1 MGNPGNHIMGGGDVL
16 SNLSLDIR
24 TLHERYAS
32 GSFKPSDIIEE
43 VYRRIEARGEDHVW
57 LSLVPKVQALARA
70 RELEARVEPSAGPDT
85 LPLYGLPFSV
95 KDNLHVAGMPTSAA
109 CPAFAFQPEVTATA
123 IARAVAAGA
132 ILIGKTNMDQF
143 ANGLVGVRCPTGY
156 CRNLFN
162 PDYIPG
168 GSSSGAGVSV
178 GDGLVSFAYGSD
190 TGGSGRVPGAMSNVI
205 GFKPTPGVIS
215 VAGFLYANRSFDV
228 CPIFSLTVDDT
239 YRVFEAVRGFDA
251 ADDYSRPEAAEYD
264 VSAKPVQTFTFG
276 VPDAE
281 SLTFFGDKLQEREF
295 QKAIIAFQA
304 MGGRPVTVDFKPFL
318 ETGRMLFNGPV
329 LAERLVD
336 LSPFIDEH
344 PGDLHPATRAV
355 MSNAAKFSAA
365 DAYRAQYRLQ
375 QLRRSASREFE
386 KCDVLLVPTT
396 ATIYRIAEVEADPI
410 RLNANNGYY
419 TYFAN
424 LLQLAAIS
432 VPASFRPDDLPF
444 SICLLAPALQE
455 GLLRGIAQRFHEASG
470 LTAGATGIPVAKLYG
485 MQT

>member
-1 MGNPGNHIMGGGDVL
+1 MHGTNVL
-16 SNLSLDIR
+16 GTLSLDIH
-24 TLHERYAS
+24 TLHS
-32 GSFKPSDIIEE
+32 GYVRGSLKPSDIIEE
-43 VYRRIEARGEDHVW
+43 VYRRIEARGDDHVW
-57 LSLVPKVQALARA
+57 LSLVPKGQALAQA
-70 RELEARVEPSAGPDT
+70 RELEARVDPGAGPDA

-109 CPAFAFQPEVTATA
+109 CPAFTFLPEVTATA
-123 IARAVAAGA
+123 ITRAVAAGA

-178 GDGLVSFAYGSD
+178 GAGLVTFAYGSD

-228 CPIFSLTVDDT
+228 CPIFSLTVDDA

-251 ADDYSRPEAAEYD
+251 ADDYSRLEAADYD
-264 VSAKPVQTFTFG
+264 VSAKTMQTFTFG
-276 VPDAE
+276 VPDTE
-281 SLTFFGDKLQEREF
+281 NLTFFGDRLQEREF
-295 QKAIIAFQA
+295 QNAVEALQT
-304 MGGRPVTVDFKPFL
+304 MGGRPVTVHFEPFL
-318 ETGRMLFNGPV
+318 EAGRMLFNGPV
-329 LAERLVD
+329 LAERLID

-344 PGDLHPATRAV
+344 PEDLHPATRAV

-365 DAYRAQYRLQ
+365 DAYRTQYRLQ
-375 QLRRSASREFE
+375 QLRRSVSREFE
-386 KCDVLLVPTT
+386 KCDLLLVPTT

-432 VPASFRPDDLPF
+432 VPASFRPDGLPF

-455 GLLRGIAQRFHEASG
+455 GALRGLARRFHAASG
-470 LTAGATGIPVAKLYG
+470 LTAGATGIPVKAMYREN
-485 MQT
+485 